1 MEPMDLEFERLVRAF
16 FQSVSFSAGD
26 KPRYAQLHELFI
38 PEGKL
43 IKNSL
48 ASPEISSIEQF
59 IEPRQK
65 LVDAG
70 DLTSFEEVEC
80 AAITEVFGNIAHR
93 LTTYEKRGTL
103 HGEVFEGRGVISTQ
117 FIRTPAGWRISSMAW
132 DDERPGL
139 TIPVRYQPGKAT
151 S

>member
-1 MEPMDLEFERLVRAF
+1 MHLEFERLVREF
-16 FQSVSFSAGD
+16 FQSVSFNAGA
-26 KPRYAQLHELFI
+26 KPQYEHLRELFI
-38 PEGKL
+38 PDGKL
-43 IKNSL
+43 IRNSA
-48 ASPEISSIEQF
+48 ASPEIASVDQF

-65 LVDAG
+65 SVDAG
-70 DLTSFEEVEC
+70 ELTAFQEVEC
-80 AAITEVFGNIAHR
+80 AEITEVFGNIAHR

-103 HGEVFEGRGVISTQ
+103 HGQAFEGRGVVSTQ

-139 TIPVRYQPGKAT
+139 TLPDRYQPASAT